1 VLLSGVILMVGPY
14 WWAIIRGNRYRHMPD
29 VAEWKRQS
37 VVESVDLAKELEEVR
52 RIVQSRANLPEKG

>member
-1 VLLSGVILMVGPY
+1 MVGPY